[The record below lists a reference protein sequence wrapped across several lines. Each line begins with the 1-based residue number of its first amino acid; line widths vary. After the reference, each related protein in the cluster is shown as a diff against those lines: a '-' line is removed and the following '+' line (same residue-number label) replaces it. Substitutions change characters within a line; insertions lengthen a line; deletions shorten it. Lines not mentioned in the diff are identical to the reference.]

1 MFTLVFC
8 QIMMMVGCGG
18 KNKST
23 TENSNDSSESYVYF
37 DNTYNSSNNQSE
49 YTEDRSESGESG
61 ALKNVNITWKEIKT
75 SQTDSDGYSYE
86 ITFKLSPWILISNT
100 EIINR
105 AWKEVGGNNSL
116 PGFND
121 WGLKDIG
128 NRYFKSQ
135 IGRYQPHWFSYAMND
150 MYYCIGTVSI
160 KNTTANWNITSE
172 NNRSVTEI
180 LRWEHVDMPEQID
193 SCGAGSLCKVFYSS
207 STDLSTNVIAADA
220 SMNSNSWGPVSFV
233 MMVPENFS
241 PNYPNGQYY
250 EYHRGGYFFGREKEY
265 KIGIIGKDGTYV
277 EPE

>member
-1 MFTLVFC
+1 MFC

-37 DNTYNSSNNQSE
+37 DDTYNSSNNQSE

-128 NRYFKSQ
+128 NRYF
-135 IGRYQPHWFSYAMND
+135 
-150 MYYCIGTVSI
+150 
-160 KNTTANWNITSE
+160 
-172 NNRSVTEI
+172 
-180 LRWEHVDMPEQID
+180 
-193 SCGAGSLCKVFYSS
+193 
-207 STDLSTNVIAADA
+207 
-220 SMNSNSWGPVSFV
+220 
-233 MMVPENFS
+233 
-241 PNYPNGQYY
+241 
-250 EYHRGGYFFGREKEY
+250 
-265 KIGIIGKDGTYV
+265 
-277 EPE
+277 